1 MTHAK
6 APLKYS
12 AERRIVLHLP
22 NLGWLESKFDK
33 GKFEIDKIVPGP
45 LQILLGFRP
54 TTLINYV
61 VNESSRVLGSVGQ
74 VLYFQV

>member
-12 AERRIVLHLP
+12 AERGIVLHLL

-33 GKFEIDKIVPGP
+33 SKFEIDKIVPGS
-45 LQILLGFRP
+45 LQVLLGFRR

-61 VNESSRVLGSVGQ
+61 VDEGSRVLGFIDQ
-74 VLYFQV
+74 RT